1 MSNPSD
7 RVLGTPPTNTSAR
20 SPADSTHASETG
32 LAIQQRERETAL
44 HEVARLRKEASAE
57 IERLL
62 DFLDA
67 CDPYVT
73 HELEE
78 DDVSNPEGPD
88 DDLEDGADDE
98 TSLGFLD
105 WHPEP
110 GSSWSR
116 CRDREGS
123 QDRIC
128 AGLREDLEEEH
139 DGREQDSE
147 DEGTATGDDEPSAGF
162 DIGEP
167 SLGWTVDGCVT
178 GGTGQG
184 RWDVQDD
191 LEISVY

>member
-1 MSNPSD
+1 MSPPSD

-32 LAIQQRERETAL
+32 LANQQRERETAL

-78 DDVSNPEGPD
+78 DDGSNPEGPD
-88 DDLEDGADDE
+88 DDLEDGAEPDDADNE
-98 TSLGFLD
+98 
-105 WHPEP
+105 
-110 GSSWSR
+110 
-116 CRDREGS
+116 
-123 QDRIC
+123 
-128 AGLREDLEEEH
+128 A
-139 DGREQDSE
+139 
-147 DEGTATGDDEPSAGF
+147 SAGF
-162 DIGEP
+162 DAGEP
-167 SLGWTVDGCVT
+167 SLGWTVDGCTT